1 MRRVGA
7 GENRWLPET
16 AQDQGNGGG
25 TGGKGAGHSLKENDM
40 VIAHDKKWLEPT
52 RSKMVE
58 NLTSGG
64 P

>member
-25 TGGKGAGHSLKENDM
+25 TGGKEAGHNLEKNDT
-40 VIAHDKKWLEPT
+40 ATGQDKNWLEPT
-52 RSKMVE
+52 GCKIVE
-58 NLTSGG
+58 DSTSGG